1 MRKEAGFE
9 VTDRIEIY
17 YKDAGSMTNAVLE
30 KARFAGDVLA
40 VKVVLGSAD
49 GFTAVQNINGEKVCL
64 TLVRV

>member
-1 MRKEAGFE
+1 
-9 VTDRIEIY
+9 
-17 YKDAGSMTNAVLE
+17 MTNAVLE